1 VTKMIDLQLIT
12 AATIARV
19 STASLGKF
27 QPKLPKE
34 KPIKQN
40 VLTAKRKRAN
50 HALVTPSVE
59 QSSQLKIIEG
69 ILSKKPKIDMEK
81 AFNVHIPEHDDE

>member
-1 VTKMIDLQLIT
+1 MT

-40 VLTAKRKRAN
+40 AITNKRKRAN

-59 QSSQLKIIEG
+59 QSTQLKIIDG

-81 AFNVHIPEHDDE
+81 AFNVHIPEHDDEWVDLFD